1 MKAICKKHGEYESDT
16 IQILGLKFQTECPL
30 CQEERAKYQRE
41 EHQKFLEET
50 KNADLLKRGVDP
62 EFFEATLGNYK
73 AETESEQRALTACKQ
88 MVEGNVKKLLLLGN
102 NGTGKTHLA
111 NALVK
116 AFDGVRITMYELSAK
131 IRAGYNEQKSELE
144 VLDGLLRYPLIAID
158 ELGRTKGS
166 DAEFNWLSYLIDKA
180 HTRGIRLVL
189 VSNKLQAHSLPAD
202 KKQNAIELYLPND
215 VISRLRQES
224 IIVEVIG
231 RDRRAGRTAPIAV

>member
-1 MKAICKKHGEYESDT
+1 MKAICEKHGEYESEEV
-16 IQILGLKFQTECPL
+16 QILGVKFQTECPV
-30 CQEERAKYQRE
+30 CQKEKTKQEQE
-41 EHQKFLEET
+41 EHQKFLENSRNE
-50 KNADLLKRGVDP
+50 DLLRRGVEP
-62 EFFEATLGNYK
+62 EFFNATLGNYI
-73 AETESEQRALTACKQ
+73 AETESELRALTACKQ
-88 MVEGNVKKLLLLGN
+88 MVEGKIKKVLLLGN
-102 NGTGKTHLA
+102 NGTGKTHLV

-116 AFDGVRITMYELSAK
+116 AFDGIRITMYELSAK